1 MISNMTVIALPD
13 ISLEL
18 YFSADVILWIN
29 LIYLMTF
36 VALSLPFAKII
47 SQYGVKKCTKTSL
60 LLLFVSLLISIFAI
74 SDHMFL
80 LSRMIQGV
88 SAAALAIS
96 IYVMI
101 VEEFGENELGTA
113 LGVVASSGYIG
124 MLIAP
129 AFMGFMIY
137 FASWRFAF
145 LILIPIIIISLI
157 LLNRIEA
164 EWASEK
170 KPIDN
175 IGSLIYVIMM
185 VLFAYGLTVL
195 DEYGIVFIIG
205 SLILMVALFKVIKRA
220 KEPMINLNLLK
231 NKPYVIGNYATMAT
245 YFTITI
251 AITALSFH
259 LQYIMDFEEYIV
271 SLVLIIAPII
281 MIGMSN
287 ISGKLSNKYDPR
299 LISAVAMGFI
309 FTSMVMYAFVDQL
322 SFELILLACA
332 FQGIGNGLF
341 SAPNNKFVLTII
353 DEKDLADGSS
363 ILSTSK
369 EFGKIVSS
377 GIYTL
382 ILSIYIGNQ
391 SLGPEYLDDLLIIS
405 TNHMMIICSIVAF
418 SAMVLL
424 LYSKY
429 RFDLNINEDIIN
441 LFKSL
446 TPKRLKRED

>member
-80 LSRMIQGV
+80 LSRMLQGI

-101 VEEFGENELGTA
+101 VEEFEEQELGTA

-205 SLILMVALFKVIKRA
+205 SLILMVALFKVIKTA

-231 NKPYVIGNYATMAT
+231 NKPYVIGNYAAMAT
-245 YFTITI
+245 YFTITV

-271 SLVLIIAPII
+271 SLILIIAPII